1 MQCNKQAFG
10 MDKTASPKTSKIM
23 QLSQHIVLPMV
34 LLLLWALSTFDF
46 LAFHTLIELFTV
58 IVAMA
63 IAFSGWKA
71 RQHLTSNR
79 LIFLSV
85 LYFCV
90 GLIDA
95 AHMSTYKGVALIQ
108 HINANTPTQFWIFAR
123 LIESLGLAVFFNVN
137 TQKKWSFLHY
147 SVFTMII
154 TLLGIV
160 SIYPFNW
167 FPDAYID
174 GRGLTNFKIYS
185 EFVAV
190 GLVSVAIYG
199 MYRHQHDF
207 LPLQTTYFILSLIFT
222 ILAELCFTQYTSVYG
237 DANTLGHLLRLI
249 SYLCLFKGFISND
262 TVSWMAQLK
271 NANPLALTLA
281 TLICV
286 IALMATYSIRYFEQT
301 MSAKDQEAANV
312 NQLQDISSSLGI
324 ALDAKLQLIDSLK
337 AFVLAQPNFNH
348 QQFTT
353 FAELLTTNQTG
364 IKSLQLA
371 PLGIVSYVSN
381 EPGNSQAIGHNLL
394 QDKIRRPYAL
404 KAIQEKKTII
414 EGPAN
419 LIQGGHSLIAREPIF
434 TKMSD
439 NTEQFWGFAIVLID
453 SDALFSSSVFRQA
466 ANRFDI
472 SIRKLDGP
480 KQSGDM
486 IFGDSQLF
494 NKTNLITEI
503 NFKTQSWQ
511 IAIKPKPSIINSQSR
526 FILSPWFWPLVLAST
541 GLAFAASY
549 QIFNYRFHLERAVK
563 VATHSL
569 KKEMSL
575 REQSEANE
583 RELATHD
590 ILTGLAN
597 RRLFVEL
604 ADIALEEA
612 KQENKSLA
620 LLFMD
625 LDGFKAINDAH
636 GHKIGDQ
643 ILIQVSD
650 RIASSIRQSDVVARY
665 GGDEFIAILKA
676 PGANLVRNAE
686 SIISKVADPFH
697 LNEITMKIG
706 ISIGI
711 ALYPNDGDTLD
722 ELISKAD
729 HSMYT
734 AKSNGKNGFASYS

>member
-1 MQCNKQAFG
+1 
-10 MDKTASPKTSKIM
+10 MDKTELPKTSKIM
-23 QLSQHIVLPMV
+23 RLSQHIVLPMV

-71 RQHLTSNR
+71 RQHLSSTSNHF
-79 LIFLSV
+79 IFLSV

-95 AHMSTYKGVALIQ
+95 AHMSTYKGITLIQ
-108 HINANTPTQFWIFAR
+108 YINANTPTQFWIFAR
-123 LIESLGLAVFFNVN
+123 LIECLGLATFFNVN
-137 TQKKWSFLHY
+137 SQQKWPFGHY
-147 SVFTMII
+147 SVFAVII

-160 SIYPFNW
+160 SIYPLNW
-167 FPDAYID
+167 FPDSYLD
-174 GRGLTNFKIYS
+174 GKGLTNFKIYS
-185 EFVAV
+185 EFVAIA
-190 GLVSVAIYG
+190 LVSVALYG
-199 MYRHQHDF
+199 IYRHRNDF
-207 LPLQTTYFILSLIFT
+207 LPVQTKYFILSLTFT

-249 SYLCLFKGFISND
+249 SYLYLFKGFISND

-271 NANPLALTLA
+271 HANPLALTLA

-301 MSAKDQEAANV
+301 MSAKDQEVANV

-337 AFVLAQPNFNH
+337 AFVMAEPNFNH

-353 FAELLTTNQTG
+353 FTELLSTNQTG

-371 PLGIVSYVSN
+371 PLGVVRYVSN
-381 EPGNSQAIGHNLL
+381 EPDNRRAIGHNLL
-394 QDKIRRPYAL
+394 QDKMRRPYAL
-404 KAIQEKKTII
+404 KAIQEKTTII
-414 EGPAN
+414 EGPVG
-419 LIQGGHSLIAREPIF
+419 LIQGGNSLIAREPIF
-434 TKMSD
+434 TKMNN

-453 SDALFSSSVFRQA
+453 SDALFSSSMFSQA
-466 ANRFDI
+466 ANKFDI
-472 SIRKLDGP
+472 SIRKLDGA

-486 IFGDSQLF
+486 IFGENQLF
-494 NKTNLITEI
+494 NNTKLITEI
-503 NFKTQSWQ
+503 NFKTYSWQ
-511 IAIKPKPSIINSQSR
+511 IAIKPKPSIISTQSR

-549 QIFNYRFHLERAVK
+549 QIFNYRFHLEHAVK
-563 VATHSL
+563 VATYSL
-569 KKEMSL
+569 EKEMSL

-604 ADIALEEA
+604 ADMALEEA

-625 LDGFKAINDAH
+625 LDGFKAVNDAH
-636 GHKIGDQ
+636 GHKVGDQ

-650 RIASSIRQSDVVARY
+650 RIASNIRQSDVVARY

-676 PGANLVRNAE
+676 PGANLVHHAE
-686 SIISKVADPFH
+686 SIINSVADPFH
-697 LNEITMKIG
+697 LDKKTMKIG

-711 ALYPNDGDTLD
+711 ARYPNDGDTLD

-729 HSMYT
+729 HSMYS